1 MLTKEQA
8 LEFSKL
14 ILADQPE
21 ADVKFQFLSEH
32 TDGGIYWSLLRCFI
46 VGMDVQTVA
55 GYLEK
60 GQPKNKAE
68 VDQWMLD
75 ELAARLRDRDNV
87 YQALV
92 DLQEKVSHNS
102 VDHEEYENTLRDLN
116 KAKLDLKN
124 MKQTVTAKDQLIRQ
138 LQDKLQNSVPT
149 VGTKDPDGEKKD
161 IQENTQKEQKTRD
174 TKQKLSLEAFK
185 HDVLLN
191 EAYSDEQ
198 KDYLL
203 SLLEGGENYSDI
215 NALAEPSMSINDM
228 RRLHDLMKRQQ
239 MPEKPLVEKI
249 RKKFQGMRE

>member
-21 ADVKFQFLSEH
+21 ADVKFQFLSDH

-68 VDQWMLD
+68 IDQWMLD
-75 ELAARLRDRDNV
+75 ELAARLRDRDQV

-92 DLQEKVSHNS
+92 DLQEKVSNNS
-102 VDHEEYENTLRDLN
+102 VEHEKYENTLRDLN
-116 KAKLDLKN
+116 KTKLDLKN
-124 MKQTVTAKDQLIRQ
+124 MKQTVTTKDQLIRQ
-138 LQDKLQNSVPT
+138 LQDKIKNVPT
-149 VGTKDPDGEKKD
+149 VGTKETAGEKKD
-161 IQENTQKEQKTRD
+161 KQVNTVEEQKTSVN
-174 TKQKLSLEAFK
+174 KHILSLEAFK

-191 EAYSDEQ
+191 DAYSDEQ

-203 SLLEGGENYSDI
+203 SLLERGENYSDI
-215 NALAEPSMSINDM
+215 NALAEPSMSTNDM
-228 RRLHDLMKRQQ
+228 RRLHELMKRQQ
-239 MPEKPLVEKI
+239 TPEKPLVDRI
-249 RKKFQGMRE
+249 RERLQGMRE